1 MQAFFVL
8 PGGFPPSKSMSSG
21 RQGSWQG
28 DVQQLAPVLQRHI
41 MQPGAI
47 VYGTSKKTAK
57 VEPKRCLK
65 LKNMWVE
72 LHGLAPNLSF
82 KVKERPLF
90 VFGTETN
97 GRPVGGWRETS
108 GRPAGDKRDTSG
120 TSAGDQRETKGRPA
134 GDQRETGGKTS
145 GTALS
150 L

>member
-1 MQAFFVL
+1 
-8 PGGFPPSKSMSSG
+8 
-21 RQGSWQG
+21 
-28 DVQQLAPVLQRHI
+28 

-97 GRPVGGWRETS
+97 GRPVGGGRETS
-108 GRPAGDKRDTSG
+108 GRQAGHQRDIS
-120 TSAGDQRETKGRPA
+120 RRPA
-134 GDQRETGGKTS
+134 GDQGETS
-145 GTALS
+145 GRPTGDRWEN
-150 L
+150 